1 MDGSGMT
8 LDERAALR
16 LAPTDDEVEAMV
28 AEVAAHN
35 ELLDGAGYDADEEG
49 DADADQ

>member
-1 MDGSGMT
+1 MSTDEMT

-16 LAPTDDEVEAMV
+16 LAPTDDEMEAMV

-35 ELLDGAGYDADEEG
+35 ELLDDQGYDANGEA
-49 DADADQ
+49 DADAD